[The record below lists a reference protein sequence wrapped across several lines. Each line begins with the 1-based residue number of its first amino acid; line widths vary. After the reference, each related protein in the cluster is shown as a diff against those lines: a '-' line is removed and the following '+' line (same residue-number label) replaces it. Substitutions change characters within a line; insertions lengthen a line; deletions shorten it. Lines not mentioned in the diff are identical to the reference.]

1 MWYVSLKQN
10 NQNIQTK
17 EIFPYMAR
25 TKKEKLG
32 SHSSSKI
39 AKSLKR
45 INLDDVL
52 INTVQELHH
61 HLSFQLS
68 KFKKGIGKLSNC
80 NSL

>member
-17 EIFPYMAR
+17 KIFPYMAR

-39 AKSLKR
+39 AK
-45 INLDDVL
+45 
-52 INTVQELHH
+52 
-61 HLSFQLS
+61 
-68 KFKKGIGKLSNC
+68 FKKDKS
-80 NSL
+80 